1 MDRTWVEENIN
12 KSLRRMS
19 VGSLDLLQFHWWDYG
34 DERYLEA
41 MDNLGELRDEGKIR
55 HLGLTNFDTD
65 HLQNVVDKGHEI
77 VSNQVQYSLIDRRPE
92 RKMAQYC
99 QGQGIHL
106 LAYGTLAGGLLSDRY
121 LGQSEPSRATLTT
134 ASLNKYKQM
143 VDVWGGWDLFQELL
157 RALKRVADRHQVSIA
172 DVAMRYILDRP
183 AVAGVIVGVRLG
195 IADHIE
201 DNARLFGL
209 ELKPVDLDEI
219 ESVLSRSH
227 DLYRAIGD
235 CGDEYRR

>member
-1 MDRTWVEENIN
+1 MVM
-12 KSLRRMS
+12 K
-19 VGSLDLLQFHWWDYG
+19 
-34 DERYLEA
+34 RYLEA

>member
-1 MDRTWVEENIN
+1 
-12 KSLRRMS
+12 
-19 VGSLDLLQFHWWDYG
+19 
-34 DERYLEA
+34 

-65 HLQNVVDKGHEI
+65 HLQNVVDKGHEV

-219 ESVLSRSH
+219 ESVLSRSR

>member
-1 MDRTWVEENIN
+1 
-12 KSLRRMS
+12 
-19 VGSLDLLQFHWWDYG
+19 
-34 DERYLEA
+34 
-41 MDNLGELRDEGKIR
+41 
-55 HLGLTNFDTD
+55 
-65 HLQNVVDKGHEI
+65 
-77 VSNQVQYSLIDRRPE
+77 
-92 RKMAQYC
+92 MAQYC
-99 QGQGIHL
+99 QGQRVRL

-121 LGQSEPSRATLTT
+121 LGQSEPSRAALTT

>member
-1 MDRTWVEENIN
+1 
-12 KSLRRMS
+12 
-19 VGSLDLLQFHWWDYG
+19 
-34 DERYLEA
+34 
-41 MDNLGELRDEGKIR
+41 
-55 HLGLTNFDTD
+55 
-65 HLQNVVDKGHEI
+65 
-77 VSNQVQYSLIDRRPE
+77 
-92 RKMAQYC
+92 MAQYC
-99 QGQGIHL
+99 HGQGIHI

-143 VDVWGGWDLFQELL
+143 VDVWGDWDLFQELL

-183 AVAGVIVGVRLG
+183 AVAGVSVGVRLG

>member
-1 MDRTWVEENIN
+1 
-12 KSLRRMS
+12 
-19 VGSLDLLQFHWWDYG
+19 
-34 DERYLEA
+34 
-41 MDNLGELRDEGKIR
+41 
-55 HLGLTNFDTD
+55 
-65 HLQNVVDKGHEI
+65 
-77 VSNQVQYSLIDRRPE
+77 
-92 RKMAQYC
+92 MAQYC
-99 QGQGIHL
+99 QGQGIYL

-157 RALKRVADRHQVSIA
+157 RALRRVADRHQVSIA
-172 DVAMRYILDRP
+172 DVAIRYILDRP

-209 ELKPVDLDEI
+209 ELKPGDLDEI
-219 ESVLSRSH
+219 ESVLSRSR

>member
-1 MDRTWVEENIN
+1 
-12 KSLRRMS
+12 MS

-92 RKMAQYC
+92 TNMAQYC

-209 ELKPVDLDEI
+209 ELKPGDLDEI

>member
-1 MDRTWVEENIN
+1 
-12 KSLRRMS
+12 
-19 VGSLDLLQFHWWDYG
+19 
-34 DERYLEA
+34 
-41 MDNLGELRDEGKIR
+41 
-55 HLGLTNFDTD
+55 
-65 HLQNVVDKGHEI
+65 
-77 VSNQVQYSLIDRRPE
+77 
-92 RKMAQYC
+92 MAQYC

>member
-1 MDRTWVEENIN
+1 MVM
-12 KSLRRMS
+12 K
-19 VGSLDLLQFHWWDYG
+19 
-34 DERYLEA
+34 RYLEA

-143 VDVWGGWDLFQELL
+143 VDVWGDWDLFQELL